1 METPASKCNVGVSH
15 QMTRRI
21 LLNRHRL
28 PNQVHEELAGGA
40 VRQKKPTKPHTRCKR
55 SIKCAARISAGSLP
69 VAVQLVIGRE
79 RRTVRSEN
87 KKIKNGTANINQKP
101 YILMPESCSPLDA
114 RASAWSGWAS
124 PGWPLTAGLSKSSCD
139 AMKSGESR
147 ASLMTKGF
155 KSDY

>member
-1 METPASKCNVGVSH
+1 METPASKCNEGVSH

-40 VRQKKPTKPHTRCKR
+40 VRQKKPTKPHTRCKQ

-87 KKIKNGTANINQKP
+87 KKIKNGTANVNQKP

-114 RASAWSGWAS
+114 RASAWSGRAS
-124 PGWPLTAGLSKSSCD
+124 AGWPLTAGLSKSSCD

-147 ASLMTKGF
+147 ASLMTQGF
-155 KSDY
+155 KSYY

>member
-40 VRQKKPTKPHTRCKR
+40 VRQKKPTKPHTRCKQ
-55 SIKCAARISAGSLP
+55 SIKCAARIYAGSLP

-87 KKIKNGTANINQKP
+87 KKIKNGTANVNQKP

-114 RASAWSGWAS
+114 RASAWSGRAS
-124 PGWPLTAGLSKSSCD
+124 AGWPLTAGLSKSSCD

-147 ASLMTKGF
+147 ASLMTQGF
-155 KSDY
+155 KSYY

>member
-40 VRQKKPTKPHTRCKR
+40 VRQKKPTKPQTRCKQ

-87 KKIKNGTANINQKP
+87 KKIKNGTANVNQKT

-114 RASAWSGWAS
+114 RASAWSGRAS
-124 PGWPLTAGLSKSSCD
+124 AGWPLTAGLSKSSCD

-147 ASLMTKGF
+147 ASLMTQGF
-155 KSDY
+155 KSYY